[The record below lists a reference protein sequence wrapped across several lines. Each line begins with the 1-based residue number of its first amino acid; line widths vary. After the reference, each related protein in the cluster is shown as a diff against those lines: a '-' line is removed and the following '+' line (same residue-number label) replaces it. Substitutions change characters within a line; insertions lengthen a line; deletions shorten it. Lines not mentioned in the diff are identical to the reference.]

1 MLQGY
6 SHLRL
11 VAEAHNHLAEE
22 APRLAV
28 ATQQLRHRGVEGP
41 VTLQSNKKCINK
53 NTITFVHISEL

>member
-28 ATQQLRHRGVEGP
+28 ATQQLRHCGVKGP
-41 VTLQSNKKCINK
+41 VALQSKKI
-53 NTITFVHISEL
+53 V